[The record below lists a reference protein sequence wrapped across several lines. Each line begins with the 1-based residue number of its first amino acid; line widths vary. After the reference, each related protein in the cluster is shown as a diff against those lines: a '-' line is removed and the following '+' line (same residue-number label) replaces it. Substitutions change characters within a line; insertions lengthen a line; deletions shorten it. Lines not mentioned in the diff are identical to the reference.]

1 MKSSV
6 VILFVMI
13 LISAVTVLDDPAW
26 GAQDPDSSFSEA
38 AWTLRFKQARIPLKM
53 QSLKDV
59 RLSDMN
65 GDGYADL
72 IILQSKEK
80 AVVVFLG
87 PGYTKKYSRTY
98 ANVGER
104 IIGIAD
110 FNGNGRPDV
119 VTENK
124 NKDLQVAIFPGN
136 ASGGLDTARVIHK
149 LSVEQKMEH
158 EAIADMN
165 ADGKPDIIGLKGG
178 KEIIVLLNKGDFKF
192 TSVRTTVDNAYGGVL
207 PADYDKD
214 GIMDIACQT
223 GEYKLGIVFFK
234 GSGDGSFQLP
244 KVTTTEYWY
253 DGDYK
258 ASGDMDGDGKID
270 IVGCEDNGIWMIKP
284 GIWMMKNLGSGK
296 FGSPKKVAEVTSS
309 WPSFKGIRIA
319 DMNGDRRLD
328 VVALSREGV
337 WIATSKGAGR
347 FNPCVS
353 FGQSIEFEEGIFD
366 VADLNKDKKPDIAA
380 CLDSNV
386 HLLSFLNGTAPASLK
401 ISNLAMTNFVY
412 LDGFYKGAKCSGH
425 VSFSGSGI
433 DLRYTGSGGFSQN
446 AYLYIYVKFVYSGW
460 PYTVYGRGYAT
471 GSFINF
477 PGKTSG
483 TITFTDVYVYNGVL
497 SLTSLY
503 PPTMTLLSV
512 MVVDYNLVSS
522 NSLH

>member
-1 MKSSV
+1 
-6 VILFVMI
+6 
-13 LISAVTVLDDPAW
+13 
-26 GAQDPDSSFSEA
+26 
-38 AWTLRFKQARIPLKM
+38 
-53 QSLKDV
+53 
-59 RLSDMN
+59 MN
-65 GDGYADL
+65 GDGSTDL

-80 AVVVFLG
+80 AVAVFLG
-87 PGYTKKYSRTY
+87 PGYTKKSSRKYT
-98 ANVGER
+98 NVGEH

-124 NKDLQVAIFPGN
+124 NASLQVAIFPGN

-149 LSVEQKMEH
+149 LSVEKKMDH

-165 ADGKPDIIGLKGG
+165 ADGKPDIVGLKGG

-192 TSVRTTVDNAYGGVL
+192 TSVRTASDKAYGGIL
-207 PADYDKD
+207 PADYDQD
-214 GIMDIACQT
+214 GIMDIVCQT
-223 GEYKLGIVFFK
+223 GEYKLEIVFFK
-234 GSGDGSFQLP
+234 GNGDGTFQLP
-244 KVTTTEYWY
+244 KVTTTEYWL
-253 DGDYK
+253 DGDYM
-258 ASGDMDGDGKID
+258 ASGDMDGDKKID
-270 IVGCEDNGIWMIKP
+270 IVCCENND
-284 GIWMMKNLGSGK
+284 IWMMKNYGSGK
-296 FGSPKKVAEVTSS
+296 FGSLKKVAEVTSS
-309 WPSFKGIRIA
+309 WPEFKGIRIA
-319 DMNGDRRLD
+319 DMNGDKKLD
-328 VVALSREGV
+328 VVALAREGV

-353 FGQSIEFEEGIFD
+353 FGQSIKFEEGVFD

-401 ISNLAMTNFVY
+401 ISNLAMTSFVY

-425 VSFSGSGI
+425 VSFSGTGI

-446 AYLYIYVKFVYSGW
+446 AYLYISVKFVYSGW

-512 MVVDYNLVSS
+512 QVVDYNLVSS
-522 NSLH
+522 NSLK